1 MTRVL
6 LALLSVAVGVVVAVK
21 AEGARLR
28 HVLHPDRISGGTP

>member
-6 LALLSVAVGVVVAVK
+6 CVVLAAAVGVVVAVK

-28 HVLHPDRISGGTP
+28 WVCGPR